1 VLVSAGNGSAFQRRK
16 SAGATSLSNSGSL
29 TAVAPLWVRLA
40 RSGSTVTAST
50 SADGTSWTTIGSDTI
65 ALGTTA

>member
-29 TAVAPLWVRLA
+29 TAV
-40 RSGSTVTAST
+40 G
-50 SADGTSWTTIGSDTI
+50 
-65 ALGTTA
+65 LGVG